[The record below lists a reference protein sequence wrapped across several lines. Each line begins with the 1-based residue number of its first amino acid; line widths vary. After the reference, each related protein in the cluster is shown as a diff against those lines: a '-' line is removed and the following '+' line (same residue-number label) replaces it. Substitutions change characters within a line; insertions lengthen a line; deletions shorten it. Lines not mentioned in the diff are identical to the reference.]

1 MCEYI
6 FIYIQTYFYM
16 CLLVDI
22 IVIILKNVLMTNIV
36 RNFSLVLKLLVLKA
50 LNIQLAHIAL
60 RNFKIPL
67 FE

>member
-1 MCEYI
+1 
-6 FIYIQTYFYM
+6 M